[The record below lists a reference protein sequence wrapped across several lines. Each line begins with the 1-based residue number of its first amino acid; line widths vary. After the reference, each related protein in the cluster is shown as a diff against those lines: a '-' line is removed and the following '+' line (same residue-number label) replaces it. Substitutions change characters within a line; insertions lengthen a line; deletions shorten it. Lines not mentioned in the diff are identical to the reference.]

1 MVCHEILMDMAWRKT
16 CMSAKRKVNRPILGY
31 DELIAKKS
39 AVDRAGELK
48 RTPIQGLEFRPARP
62 VPHEDG
68 HVTEVARA
76 DWPMLGNPLVQV
88 HITTTYSSRIR
99 AWGLH
104 ERSTDRLFVVC
115 GLVKIVVFDGRASS
129 PTCGIVNEFT
139 VSEKNPGLL
148 VIPPNL
154 YHGWKNIGTTEA
166 VIINMP
172 DRMYDHD
179 TPDALDLP
187 WDSEA
192 AARIVPYAFD

>member
-1 MVCHEILMDMAWRKT
+1 MDILSSSERPNVVGGEELL
-16 CMSAKRKVNRPILGY
+16 AKQ
-31 DELIAKKS
+31 S
-39 AVDRAGELK
+39 AVNEQGKLRL
-48 RTPIQGLEFRPARP
+48 TPIHDLVFRPTRP

-76 DWPMLGNPLVQV
+76 SWDIIAGPVVQV
-88 HITTTYSSRIR
+88 HVTTTFPGRIR

-104 ERSTDRLFVVC
+104 QRSTDRLFVVS
-115 GLVKIVVFDGRASS
+115 GLVKIAVFDGRIDS
-129 PTCGIVNEFT
+129 PTYGRVNDFT

-148 VIPPNL
+148 IIPPNL

-172 DRMYDHD
+172 TSMYNYEM
-179 TPDALDLP
+179 PDALDLP

-192 AARIVPYAFD
+192 AARIVPYRF

>member
-1 MVCHEILMDMAWRKT
+1 MTVQGPTDAALRGLIGGNELV
-16 CMSAKRKVNRPILGY
+16 AKH
-31 DELIAKKS
+31 S
-39 AVDRAGELK
+39 AVNERGALRLD
-48 RTPIQGLEFRPARP
+48 PIHGIEFRPTRP

-76 DWPMLGNPLVQV
+76 SWDIVGGPIVQV
-88 HITTTYSSRIR
+88 HITTTMPGRIR

-104 ERSTDRLFVVC
+104 QRSTDRLFVVS
-115 GLVKIVVFDGRASS
+115 GLVKIAVFDGRLDS
-129 PTCGIVNEFT
+129 PTCGRVNEFT

-154 YHGWKNIGTTEA
+154 YHGWKNIGTEEA

-172 DRMYDHD
+172 TSQYNYEG
-179 TPDALDLP
+179 PDALDLS

-192 AARIVPYAFD
+192 ASRIVPYRF